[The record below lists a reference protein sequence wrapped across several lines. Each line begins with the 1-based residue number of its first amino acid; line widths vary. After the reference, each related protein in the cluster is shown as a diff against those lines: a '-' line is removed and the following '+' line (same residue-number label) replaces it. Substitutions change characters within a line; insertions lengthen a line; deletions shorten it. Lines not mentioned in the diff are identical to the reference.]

1 MVLDSYSRQML
12 YNAIDA
18 CDKVARDVAHFG
30 SVEGVLSSY
39 GGDEI
44 VSGHVRQVGEAIYKL
59 RDASRQS
66 YEELRTLVGPTVDL
80 LRVIKLRNILTHH
93 YYDIDW
99 DKLWRAATEWIPIYR
114 EAFAAAALQQYPP
127 GR

>member
-1 MVLDSYSRQML
+1 MDSYSRQKL
-12 YNAIDA
+12 YDAAEA
-18 CDKVARDVAHFG
+18 CDRVAEDVAHFG
-30 SVEGVLSSY
+30 SIDGVLSVY

-44 VSGHVRQVGEAIYKL
+44 VAGHVRQAGEALYLL
-59 RDASRQS
+59 RAASRQD
-66 YEELRTLVGPTVDL
+66 YDELKALVGPTVDL
-80 LRVIKLRNILTHH
+80 LRVIRLRNILTHQ